1 MLLKKRLARFYA
13 NVLQEKG
20 ENVKVL
26 AEDMQ
31 RYISEKQ
38 VEVSDYGN
46 YLNKAYNRLM
56 QEKVEEYEN
65 ARELYNSL
73 LGVLLNYSQCNFE
86 IRFLKKKKQDV
97 YINQKLCNAR
107 KDMINQWINNYYSSI
122 NECKQLI
129 DLIKDAMKDT
139 QYNYLILFQNQEL
152 LEIIPEDIGKKAGNV
167 KYNDLQKKLW
177 QDSSDDA
184 AAKKAWYAAKTVE
197 EELKIYQ
204 EELWQLKIIKKQL
217 YGKVEDYKMGIMVF
231 EQANNVLKQKM
242 DALKG
247 QQKQVNDK
255 KRQLKKDTHK
265 IWGNYFSNSRECMEY
280 ENRISIFQRDVDLI
294 TAEIKDRETK
304 RDEKN
309 SAIKIV
315 MDFQQDIKSKKNAL
329 IEENKSDD
337 VKKLEWIAKI
347 KEIRQHKRDYY
358 SIADRA
364 SKRKS
369 ALCQEHKSLVQIVNA
384 IKISH
389 KHDPEFGE
397 KIARLNSLSSDIDY
411 AQYEYDVNKRKEKS
425 CKSECQT
432 VQRQIDYYQNNKD
445 RRNEEIRKYEKEQE
459 ELNAQYN
466 SLQEDIEE
474 LKSEIDILW
483 KKKRS
488 YFAKIKEIRNQ
499 KKEYMNKKFDELMD
513 SCQNLL
519 EV

>member
-1 MLLKKRLARFYA
+1 MLFKKRLARFYA

-38 VEVSDYGN
+38 VVVSDYGN
-46 YLNKAYNRLM
+46 YLNRAYNRLM
-56 QEKVEEYEN
+56 REKVEEYEN

-107 KDMINQWINNYYSSI
+107 KDMINQWINNYFSSI

-184 AAKKAWYAAKTVE
+184 AKKAWYAAKTVE

-217 YGKVEDYKMGIMVF
+217 YGKVEDCKTGIVVF

-280 ENRISIFQRDVDLI
+280 ENRITIFQRDVDLI

-309 SAIKIV
+309 SEIKIV
-315 MDFQQDIKSKKNAL
+315 KNTQKDIKSKRSAL
-329 IEENKSDD
+329 IQENKFN
-337 VKKLEWIAKI
+337 KQRILEYIAQIEEI
-347 KEIRQHKRDYY
+347 KQRKRDYY
-358 SIADRA
+358 SVADRA

-369 ALCQEHKSLVQIVNA
+369 ALCQEHKRLDRIVKA

-389 KHDPEFGE
+389 KHDPEFDE
-397 KIARLNSLSSDIDY
+397 KIARLKSLSSDIDY

-432 VQRQIDYYQNNKD
+432 VQRQIDYYQNNQD
-445 RRNEEIRKYEKEQE
+445 RRNEEIDKYKKEQKK
-459 ELNAQYN
+459 LSAQYI
-466 SLQEDIEE
+466 SLQEDIAE
-474 LKSEIDILW
+474 LQSEIDILW